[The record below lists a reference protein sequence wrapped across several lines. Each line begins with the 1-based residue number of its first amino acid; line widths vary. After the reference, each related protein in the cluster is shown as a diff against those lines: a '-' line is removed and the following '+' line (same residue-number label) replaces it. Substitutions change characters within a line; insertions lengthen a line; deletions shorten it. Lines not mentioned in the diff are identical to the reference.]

1 MRLQKIKL
9 LTDATLSVVISAVSV
24 HPAMANPATQIAQT
38 QTTTTASTRTITG
51 FVKSIVGDVVTIRE
65 ESAPYRT
72 LRIQRCVLRIIG
84 LVPGMKVRATVA
96 GSQVENIAVIPDYE
110 VVATT
115 VARPA
120 TPAPAARPAPEPAP
134 ERMPAP
140 RPPPAPPPPQP
151 RQRARPQTPL
161 PSGCRLHV
169 RCRLPL
175 RVRLPSGCRLP
186 VRFRLRLR

>member
-1 MRLQKIKL
+1 MRFQKIKL
-9 LTDATLSVVISAVSV
+9 LTGATLSVVISAVSV

-38 QTTTTASTRTITG
+38 QTTTTANSRTITG

-96 GSQVENIAVIPDYE
+96 GSQVENIAVIPDYK

-120 TPAPAARPAPEPAP
+120 TPAPAPRPAPEPAP
-134 ERMPAP
+134 APRSIPAPAPRQAPAPVPAP
-140 RPPPAPPPPQP
+140 RPIPAPAPAP
-151 RQRARPQTPL
+151 RPA
-161 PSGCRLHV
+161 
-169 RCRLPL
+169 
-175 RVRLPSGCRLP
+175 P
-186 VRFRLRLR
+186 VRGLW

>member
-1 MRLQKIKL
+1 MRFQKIKL
-9 LTDATLSVVISAVSV
+9 LTGATLSVLISAVSV

-38 QTTTTASTRTITG
+38 QTTTTANSRTITG

-96 GSQVENIAVIPDYE
+96 GSQVQNIAVIPDYK

-134 ERMPAP
+134 APRSIPAPAPRQAPAPVPAP
-140 RPPPAPPPPQP
+140 RPIPAPAP
-151 RQRARPQTPL
+151 RPA
-161 PSGCRLHV
+161 
-169 RCRLPL
+169 
-175 RVRLPSGCRLP
+175 P
-186 VRFRLRLR
+186 VRGLW

>member
-1 MRLQKIKL
+1 MRFQKIKL
-9 LTDATLSVVISAVSV
+9 LTGATLSVVISAVSV

-38 QTTTTASTRTITG
+38 QTTTTANSQTVIG
-51 FVKSIVGDVVTIRE
+51 FVKSIVGEVVTIRE
-65 ESAPYRT
+65 ENAPYRT

-120 TPAPAARPAPEPAP
+120 TPAPAMRPAPEPAP

-140 RPPPAPPPPQP
+140 RPMPAPAP
-151 RQRARPQTPL
+151 RQAPAPVPAPRPIPA
-161 PSGCRLHV
+161 PA
-169 RCRLPL
+169 PA
-175 RVRLPSGCRLP
+175 P
-186 VRFRLRLR
+186 VRGLW